1 MNIYVGNLAYSATED
16 TVRSLFEE
24 FGQVLSVKLIKDK
37 FTGNP
42 KGFAF
47 VEMGSEDEASAAIDA
62 LNGKDFEGRKLK
74 VNKALPRES
83 NGGGNRDS
91 RESRPQRP
99 RSNRF

>member
-47 VEMGSEDEASAAIDA
+47 VEMGSEAEASAAIDA

-74 VNKALPRES
+74 VNKALPRE
-83 NGGGNRDS
+83 NRDNN

-99 RSNRF
+99 RSRF

>member
-16 TVRSLFEE
+16 TIRSLFEE

-74 VNKALPRES
+74 VNKALPRE
-83 NGGGNRDS
+83 NRDNN

-99 RSNRF
+99 RSRF

>member
-74 VNKALPRES
+74 VNKALPRE
-83 NGGGNRDS
+83 NRDNN

-99 RSNRF
+99 RSRF